1 VAGYLLSAMS
11 SRVLSAVA
19 LLAVT
24 LVAAACGGSSKSG
37 TVTLNFWSYNEPGG
51 TFKDAADYC
60 TKQSNGR
67 YTIKFNPLGNDPN
80 TQRQSLVR
88 RLAAGDSSIDLMSM
102 DVIWTAEFAEAGWIK
117 PFPKAE
123 AAAISQGTLVG
134 PLKTATY
141 KGRLYAA
148 PANSNTQLL
157 WYRKDLVQKPPSTWD
172 ALITTASKMKKAG
185 RIEIQGAPYEGT
197 TVWFNSL
204 VASAGGRIL
213 SGPSTPA
220 LDQTAQQ
227 AAQIMHRLATSPAA
241 DPSLSSQK
249 EDQNR
254 LAFEQGSAAFQ
265 VNYPFIYPSA
275 KAGAPAIFKNLAWAP
290 YPSVKAGGPNKA
302 PIGGFNWG
310 VGGHTK
316 HPQQAF
322 AAAQCLRNER
332 NQRNFALKGGLPP
345 TLSKLYDDKAF
356 VKTYPFADII
366 RKQLDDA
373 GVRPVS
379 PAYADISL
387 AIYTTLSPAS
397 KIKPDQ
403 VLSKLK
409 DQVSKGL
416 DSRALL

>member
-1 VAGYLLSAMS
+1 MR
-11 SRVLSAVA
+11 RVIAAAAACIAA
-19 LLAVT
+19 LG
-24 LVAAACGGSSKSG
+24 AAACGGSGSSSNG
-37 TVTLNFWSYNEPGG
+37 SVTLNFWAYNEPGG
-51 TFKDAADYC
+51 TFKAAADTC
-60 TKQSNGR
+60 TKQSGGK
-67 YTIKFNPLGNDPN
+67 YTIKFNALGNDPN

-88 RLAAGDSSIDLMSM
+88 RLAAGDASIDLMSM
-102 DVIWTAEFAEAGWIK
+102 DVIWTAEFAEAGWLK
-117 PFPKAE
+117 PFPDDVASR
-123 AAAISQGTLVG
+123 IRQGTLQG
-134 PLKTATY
+134 PLRTATY
-141 KGRLYAA
+141 KGRLYGA

-157 WYRKDLVQKPPSTWD
+157 WYRKDLVKSAPATWD
-172 ALITTASKMKKAG
+172 ELIATASKLPKAG

-204 VASAGGRIL
+204 VNSAGGKIL

-220 LDQTAQQ
+220 LDQSAVTA
-227 AAQIMHRLATSPAA
+227 AGIMHKLATSKAA

-254 LAFEQGSAAFQ
+254 LAFEKGQAAFQ

-275 KAGAPAIFKNLAWAP
+275 KENAPELFKNLGWAA

-310 VGGHTK
+310 VGGYTK
-316 HPQQAF
+316 HPAQAF
-322 AAAQCLRNER
+322 AAAACLRSEE

-356 VKTYPFADII
+356 TKQYPFADLI
-366 RKQLDDA
+366 RKQLDDP

-387 AIYTTLSPAS
+387 AVYTTLSPAS
-397 KIKPDQ
+397 SIKPEG

-409 DQVSKGL
+409 DSVSKGL

>member
-1 VAGYLLSAMS
+1 MRR
-11 SRVLSAVA
+11 RVLSALM
-19 LLAVT
+19 LLSVMF
-24 LVAAACGGSSKSG
+24 VAAACGGGDKTG
-37 TVTLNFWSYNEPGG
+37 AVTLNFWSYNEPGG
-51 TFKDAADYC
+51 TFKGAADYC
-60 TKQSNGR
+60 TKQSGGK
-67 YTIKFNPLGNDPN
+67 YKIKFNALGNDPN

-88 RLAAGDSSIDLMSM
+88 RLAAGDASIDLISM

-117 PFPKAE
+117 PFPKDE
-123 AAAISQGTLVG
+123 AAEIAKGTLEG

-141 KGRLYAA
+141 EGRLYAA

-157 WYRKDLVQKPPSTWD
+157 WYRKDLVKDPPKTWD
-172 ALITTASKMKKAG
+172 DLISTATKMKQAG

-213 SGPSTPA
+213 SGPSAPA
-220 LDQTAQQ
+220 LDDTAQK
-227 AAQIMHRLATSPAA
+227 AAEIMHRLATSSAA

-254 LAFEQGSAAFQ
+254 LAFEQGAAAFQ

-275 KAGAPAIFKNLAWAP
+275 KEGAPKLFKNLGWAP

-310 VGGHTK
+310 VGGATK
-316 HPQQAF
+316 HEAQAF
-322 AAAQCLRNER
+322 AAAKCMRNER
-332 NQRNFALKGGLPP
+332 NQRTFALKGGLPP
-345 TLSKLYDDKAF
+345 TLSGIYDDPEF
-356 VKTYPFADII
+356 VKQYPFADII

-397 KIKPDQ
+397 KIKPPE

>member
-1 VAGYLLSAMS
+1 MSRRVTSA
-11 SRVLSAVA
+11 LA

-24 LVAAACGGSSKSG
+24 FVASACGGGTKSG

-51 TFKDAADYC
+51 TFRDAADYC
-60 TKQSNGR
+60 TKQSHGK
-67 YTIKFNPLGNDPN
+67 YAIKFNALGNDPN

-117 PFPKAE
+117 PFPRGI
-123 AAAISQGTLVG
+123 AASIAHGTLAG
-134 PLKTATY
+134 PLRTATY

-157 WYRKDLVQKPPSTWD
+157 WYRKDLVKSPPKTWD
-172 ALITTASKMKKAG
+172 ELITAATKMKKAG
-185 RIEIQGAPYEGT
+185 RIEIQGAPYEGS

-204 VASAGGRIL
+204 VSSAGGRIL
-213 SGPSTPA
+213 AGPAKPA
-220 LDQTAQQ
+220 LDQSAQR
-227 AAQIMHRLATSPAA
+227 AAAIMHRLATSSAA

-254 LAFEQGSAAFQ
+254 LAFEQGTAAFQ

-275 KAGAPAIFKNLAWAP
+275 KAGAPQIFKNLAWAP
-290 YPSVKAGGPNKA
+290 YPSVNAGGSNKA

-310 VGGHTK
+310 VGGHTQ
-316 HPQQAF
+316 HPQAAF
-322 AAAQCLRNER
+322 AAAQCLRDER
-332 NQRNFALKGGLPP
+332 NQRNFAIKGGLPP
-345 TLSKLYDDKAF
+345 TLSKLYDDQAF
-356 VKTYPFADII
+356 VKQYPFSDVI
-366 RKQLDDA
+366 RKQLNDA

-397 KIKPDQ
+397 TIKPAG
-403 VLSKLK
+403 VLSTLK
-409 DQVSKGL
+409 DQVGKAL

>member
-1 VAGYLLSAMS
+1 
-11 SRVLSAVA
+11 VA
-19 LLAVT
+19 LVTATFAV
-24 LVAAACGGSSKSG
+24 AACGGGSKSG

-51 TFKDAADYC
+51 TFKAAADYC
-60 TKQSNGR
+60 TKQSGGR
-67 YTIKFNPLGNDPN
+67 YKINFNALGNDPN

-117 PFPKAE
+117 PFPADV
-123 AAAISQGTLVG
+123 AAKIKQGTLAG
-134 PLKTATY
+134 PLSTATY
-141 KGRLYAA
+141 KGKLYAA

-157 WYRKDLVQKPPSTWD
+157 WYRKDLVKGQPPSTWD
-172 ALITTASKMKKAG
+172 GLIDAAAKLPKAG
-185 RIEIQGAPYEGT
+185 KIEIQGAPYEGT

-204 VASAGGRIL
+204 VSSAGGKIL
-213 SGPSTPA
+213 AGPDKPA
-220 LDQTAQQ
+220 LDAS
-227 AAQIMHRLATSPAA
+227 AAKAAGIMQRLATSKAA

-254 LAFEQGSAAFQ
+254 LAFEKGGAAFQ

-275 KAGAPAIFKNLAWAP
+275 KDGAPQIFKNLAWAP
-290 YPSVKAGGPNKA
+290 YPSVTQGGPNKA

-316 HPQQAF
+316 HPAEAF
-322 AAAQCLRNER
+322 AAAQCLRDER

-356 VKTYPFADII
+356 LKTYPFGGLI

-397 KIKPDQ
+397 NIKPNE
-403 VLSKLK
+403 VLQKLK
-409 DQVSKGL
+409 DQVGKGL

>member
-1 VAGYLLSAMS
+1 MPK
-11 SRVLSAVA
+11 RVLSVVA
-19 LLAVT
+19 LVAATAV
-24 LVAAACGGSSKSG
+24 VAACGGSDSSG
-37 TVTLNFWSYNEPGG
+37 TVTLNWWSYNEPGG
-51 TFKDAADYC
+51 SFRDAATYC
-60 TKQSNGR
+60 TQHSGGAYK
-67 YTIKFNPLGNDPN
+67 IKFNALGNDAN

-102 DVIWTAEFAEAGWIK
+102 DVIWTAEFAGAKWIK
-117 PFPKAE
+117 PFP
-123 AAAISQGTLVG
+123 AAVAAKVKQGTLAG
-134 PLKTATY
+134 PLRTATY
-141 KGRLYAA
+141 QGQLYAA

-157 WYRKDLVQKPPSTWD
+157 WYRKDLVKDPPSTWD
-172 ALITTASKMKKAG
+172 GLIDAAVKLPKAG

-204 VASAGGRIL
+204 VQSAGGEIL
-213 SGPSTPA
+213 SGPTQPA
-220 LDQTAQQ
+220 LDQSAVR
-227 AAQIMHRLATSPAA
+227 AAQIMHRLATSKAA

-254 LAFEQGSAAFQ
+254 LAFEQGAAAFEI
-265 VNYPFIYPSA
+265 NYPFIYPSA
-275 KAGAPAIFKNLAWAP
+275 KDGAKQIFKNLAWAP
-290 YPSVKAGGPNKA
+290 YPSVNQGGPNKA

-310 VGGHTK
+310 VGSHTK

-322 AAAQCLRNER
+322 AAALCLRDER
-332 NQRNFALKGGLPP
+332 NQRAFALKGGLPP
-345 TLSKLYDDKAF
+345 TLSKLYDDPAF
-356 VKTYPFADII
+356 KKEYPFGDVI

-387 AIYTTLSPAS
+387 AIFTTLSPAS
-397 KIKPDQ
+397 KIKPDA

-409 DQVSKGL
+409 DQVGKGL